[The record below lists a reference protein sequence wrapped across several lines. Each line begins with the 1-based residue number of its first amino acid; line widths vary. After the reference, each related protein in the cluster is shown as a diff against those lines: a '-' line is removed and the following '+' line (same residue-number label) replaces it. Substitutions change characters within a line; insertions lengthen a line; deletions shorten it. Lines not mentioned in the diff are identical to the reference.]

1 MNDHDGSAGL
11 LGAAEPVPAYRTGER
26 ARSRWLLTGDHAG
39 LRVPSK
45 LGDLGLPQA
54 DWQRHIA
61 CDIGV
66 QGLGDAL
73 AAQLDATF
81 IAQRYSR
88 LVIDCNRDPDS
99 DGSIVES
106 SDGSIIPGNVGLD
119 TAQRLARRRA
129 IYDPYHACIE
139 QTLAQRAHRGQ
150 PSWLLLLHSFT
161 PLLQSQRRPWHL
173 GLLYHRDARL
183 ALALKASLQALP
195 QTPVDALCI
204 GDNEPYSGADGTDV
218 ALNRYG
224 EALGL
229 PYVELEI
236 RQDLIATPAQQHQW
250 ARFLADALRDLTLRP
265 LPDR

>member
-1 MNDHDGSAGL
+1 
-11 LGAAEPVPAYRTGER
+11 
-26 ARSRWLLTGDHAG
+26 
-39 LRVPSK
+39 
-45 LGDLGLPQA
+45 
-54 DWQRHIA
+54 
-61 CDIGV
+61 
-66 QGLGDAL
+66 
-73 AAQLDATF
+73 
-81 IAQRYSR
+81 
-88 LVIDCNRDPDS
+88 
-99 DGSIVES
+99 
-106 SDGSIIPGNVGLD
+106 
-119 TAQRLARRRA
+119 
-129 IYDPYHACIE
+129 
-139 QTLAQRAHRGQ
+139 LAQRAHRGQ

-250 ARFLADALRDLTLRP
+250 AAFLADALRRLTLRP

>member
-11 LGAAEPVPAYRTGER
+11 LGAAEPTPAYRIGEQ
-26 ARSRWLLTGDHAG
+26 ASSSWLLTGDHAG
-39 LRVPSK
+39 LRVPAA
-45 LGDLGLPQA
+45 LGDLGLA
-54 DWQRHIA
+54 TRDWQRHIA

-88 LVIDCNRDPDS
+88 LVIDCNREPGS

-106 SDGSIIPGNVGLD
+106 SDGSIIRGNVGLD
-119 TAQRLARRRA
+119 PAQRLARQRA

-139 QTLAQRAHRGQ
+139 QTLAQRARRGQ

-161 PLLQSQRRPWHL
+161 PTLQAQRRPWHL

-183 ALALKASLQALP
+183 ALALRDSLLALP
-195 QTPVDALCI
+195 QAPVDALCI

-229 PYVELEI
+229 PYVELEV
-236 RQDLIATPAQQHQW
+236 RQDLITTPAQQHQW
-250 ARFLADALRDLTLRP
+250 AHFLADALRGLTSRP